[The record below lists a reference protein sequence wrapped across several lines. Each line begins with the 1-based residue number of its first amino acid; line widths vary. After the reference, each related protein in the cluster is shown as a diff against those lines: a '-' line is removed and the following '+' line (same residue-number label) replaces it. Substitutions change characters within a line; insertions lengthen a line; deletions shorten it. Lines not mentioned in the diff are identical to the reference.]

1 MSQAL
6 TPEPLFARSVEFD
19 ESWKIRI
26 AHLAKFIDT
35 SGPVLDIGC
44 GMMWLASSGWFAG
57 NAYIPLDYIRRDHRT
72 LVVDLN
78 SHNHCHQIN
87 AEFAVMSGVLE
98 YVHDVPAFLQQLIS
112 RRYRRILITYC
123 TIECWWKME
132 LRHVLNWVS
141 HLSLEDLLIELLP
154 KYHIVSMHADRQA
167 GGSLVVELREM

>member
-1 MSQAL
+1 MPQAL
-6 TPEPLFARSVEFD
+6 VPEPLFARSVEFD

-44 GMMWLASSGWFAG
+44 GMMWLESQLVRR
-57 NAYIPLDYIRRDHRT
+57 NEYIPLDYIRRDHRT

-78 SHNHCHQIN
+78 TQSLPPIN

-98 YVHDVPAFLQQLIS
+98 YLHDVPAILHELIA

-132 LRHVLNWVS
+132 LRHILNWVS
-141 HLSLEDLLIELLP
+141 HLSLEDLLVELLP
-154 KYHIVSMHADRQA
+154 AYRIVSMQRIDKQVA
-167 GGSLVVELREM
+167 LVVELREM